1 MKKLGII
8 GAMQEEV
15 DTLIKMLDD
24 KKCEKINDLEFFIGM
39 YSNTQ
44 LIVVRCGVGKV
55 NSAMC
60 TQLLIDKFNPD
71 AIINIGVAG
80 AVADEVN
87 IGDIVLSTHL
97 VEHDFDCTTFG
108 YEKSVIPR
116 MKSSEFVAD
125 ENLLNIARKSQN
137 NLKDISFF
145 EGVIASGDIFVS
157 SRQIKDE
164 LLKRYNAMCVE
175 MEGAS
180 IAHIC
185 TLNNMPFL
193 VIRAMSDKADGHAPD
208 NFDEFVIHSAERARE
223 FIQEMIKNM

>member
-15 DTLIKMLDD
+15 STLIKMLDNQ
-24 KKCEKINDLEFFIGM
+24 KCEKINDLEFFIGN
-39 YSNTQ
+39 YSGIE
-44 LIVVRCGVGKV
+44 LVVVRCGVGKV
-55 NSAMC
+55 NAAMC

-71 AIINIGVAG
+71 YIINIGVAG

-108 YEKSVIPR
+108 YEKGVIPR
-116 MKSSEFVAD
+116 MKDSKFIAD
-125 ENLLNIARKSQN
+125 SNLLEIARKSQS
-137 NLKDISFF
+137 NLSEIGFF

-157 SRQIKDE
+157 SKQIKDE
-164 LLKRYNAMCVE
+164 LLKRHSAMCVE
-175 MEGAS
+175 MEGAA

-185 TLNNMPFL
+185 TLNSKPFL
-193 VIRAMSDKADGHAPD
+193 VIRAMSDKADGHAPT